1 MVNFHKPNK
10 GKTQK
15 ELQGAQTE
23 KASKRNIKDAF
34 QAREKSSE
42 WEERVLQ
49 VSRVTK
55 VVKGG
60 KNLSFRVL
68 VVIGDGR
75 GTIGVGIGKASEVAE
90 AIKKASEA
98 AKKNTVKL
106 SFDQGS
112 IPHNVWGKSN
122 ASKIF
127 LYRAP
132 KGTGLI
138 AGLVIKAAFELAG
151 LHNVVCKIHGSTN
164 PANVL
169 QALMKAVMKL
179 KSRGQI
185 RQQRNFID
193 RTEEVTVAS

>member
-1 MVNFHKPNK
+1 MVNFHQNKK
-10 GKTQK
+10 GKAPKDGQFNNDKSRKTNRDSF
-15 ELQGAQTE
+15 QGNRDRST
-23 KASKRNIKDAF
+23 D
-34 QAREKSSE
+34 

-49 VSRVTK
+49 INRVTK

-60 KNLSFRVL
+60 KNLSFRAL
-68 VVIGDGR
+68 VVVGDGR
-75 GTIGVGIGKASEVAE
+75 GTIGVGVGKASEVVDAV
-90 AIKKASEA
+90 KKAVEN
-98 AKKNTVKL
+98 AKKNTVKV

-122 ASKIF
+122 TSKVF

-138 AGLVIKAAFELAG
+138 AGLVIKVAFELAG

-169 QALMKAVMKL
+169 YGLMNAIRKL

-185 RQQRNFID
+185 RNQRAVIAPA
-193 RTEEVTVAS
+193 VAV